1 MQRTALVGG
10 AYRRMGKGLQE
21 VTHKPNVDLTELFIS
36 VLVA

>member
-1 MQRTALVGG
+1 MGGTQRRV
-10 AYRRMGKGLQE
+10 GKGLQE